1 LNIAGDAPDK
11 AVPATGSAPVA
22 MTAMN
27 SATTRKRQRKVPYRD
42 AYRAGLAGLVLIAL
56 VALAFYHQNWSDLG
70 AKKKPE
76 PYAAGDAKEHPLRTG
91 SLLIVP
97 PRGQR
102 CQHRTIDNKTWF
114 IRDNGYVDC
123 EEAMSKGTDQAGRD
137 GNSSPRLDA
146 IRDAFT
152 RRK

>member
-1 LNIAGDAPDK
+1 
-11 AVPATGSAPVA
+11 
-22 MTAMN
+22 MTAMS
-27 SATTRKRQRKVPYRD
+27 SATTHKRRRKVPHRD
-42 AYRAGLAGLVLIAL
+42 AYRAGLAGLVLMAL
-56 VALAFYHQNWSDLG
+56 VALAFYQSWPDSG

-76 PYAAGDAKEHPLRTG
+76 PPYAAGNAQDHPLRTG

-97 PRGQR
+97 PQGQR
-102 CQHRTIDNKTWF
+102 CQHRVIDNKTWF

-123 EEAMSKGTDQAGRD
+123 EEAMSKGADQAGRD